1 MGLEMQGDYQAEK
14 ELKDFLNAPAGQ
26 RRRTAKDLEDAGPCA
41 GNSGLRMDAV
51 CHRDDPYAILGAYV
65 STPLM

>member
-1 MGLEMQGDYQAEK
+1 MRPKGNAAE
-14 ELKDFLNAPAGQ
+14 L
-26 RRRTAKDLEDAGPCA
+26 RKDLEDAGPCA